1 MFACKS
7 AAAVLL
13 AAAIIP
19 LLVTAR
25 LSADVVPS
33 NVTASG
39 EDWCQ
44 PLAPCNQ
51 PKASVE
57 SFLDVAFGLIP
68 KASSG
73 TEKYEYA
80 DVTPAAAVDWRK
92 VLTNWTIRDQGS
104 CYAFAAAGALETLV
118 AIDREANAV
127 SELSEADLVECQ
139 SSDSYGCD
147 SSGSSCNGCNGGD
160 PTLALGYALKQQGL
174 PSAVDYP
181 YSSLVSADTAGTC
194 QNNVTAKG
202 GTSFMSVQRV
212 PTTTLALKQAVTM
225 QPVAV
230 GVDASDWSQSYY
242 ADQGIY
248 SGDCTSN
255 TVNHALMVVGYN
267 KMSSGEEYWILRNQW
282 GPDWGADGY
291 IYLPINSDDDKTGG
305 ACGLLGVQNGFPP
318 VYPSTSASAPTSGA
332 LSLQTCGVLVL
343 AALSA
348 MLLVSV

>member
-1 MFACKS
+1 MGLDLHSLGALQAVMFACKS

-92 VLTNWTIRDQGS
+92 VLTNWTIRDQG
-104 CYAFAAAGALETLV
+104 
-118 AIDREANAV
+118 
-127 SELSEADLVECQ
+127 
-139 SSDSYGCD
+139 
-147 SSGSSCNGCNGGD
+147 
-160 PTLALGYALKQQGL
+160 
-174 PSAVDYP
+174 
-181 YSSLVSADTAGTC
+181 
-194 QNNVTAKG
+194 
-202 GTSFMSVQRV
+202 
-212 PTTTLALKQAVTM
+212 
-225 QPVAV
+225 
-230 GVDASDWSQSYY
+230 
-242 ADQGIY
+242 
-248 SGDCTSN
+248 
-255 TVNHALMVVGYN
+255 
-267 KMSSGEEYWILRNQW
+267 
-282 GPDWGADGY
+282 
-291 IYLPINSDDDKTGG
+291 
-305 ACGLLGVQNGFPP
+305 
-318 VYPSTSASAPTSGA
+318 
-332 LSLQTCGVLVL
+332 TCGRVQTAYCTYVQPDLRHCI
-343 AALSA
+343 SA
-348 MLLVSV
+348 MKDHQ